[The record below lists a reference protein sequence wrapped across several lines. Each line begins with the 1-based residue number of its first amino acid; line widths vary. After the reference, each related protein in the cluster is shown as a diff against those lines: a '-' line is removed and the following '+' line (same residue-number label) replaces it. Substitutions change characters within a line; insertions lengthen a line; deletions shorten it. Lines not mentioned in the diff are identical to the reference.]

1 MGKHGNKRK
10 CILCNGEIT
19 ILYTPMEQ
27 WKISGNLCGRCYG
40 KKLTDYYLSSS
51 EVMKRKS

>member
-1 MGKHGNKRK
+1 MGKRGNKHK

-27 WKISGNLCGRCYG
+27 WKISGSLCGRCYG
-40 KKLTDYYLSSS
+40 KKLTEYYLSSS
-51 EVMKRKS
+51 EATKRNS